1 MKKLAILLSLTFV
14 STLIFAQCNGR
25 YQTEIFSSVTKTTVN
40 YSDVYTD
47 NAHEMDIYTPDGDT
61 EINRPLILF
70 IHGGSFY
77 GGDKTN
83 IDCQDFCETFAKKG
97 YVTASVNYRLVSL
110 INIVSFLSNY
120 DEQYEEVLKATV
132 DVKAAIRYF
141 RKDFANGDTY
151 GIDPNTIFVGG
162 TSAGGVTA
170 VHLAYID
177 NISDLPTTP
186 LDIQAVATSLGGLE
200 GDAGN
205 LGYSS
210 EVSGVISFAGGIN
223 TLSWIDSND
232 EPIVSCQGDADATVN
247 YNCGPGLN
255 NPSVLTLCGSGE
267 MHPQADLVG
276 ILNDKLIFPGEGH
289 TWFAS
294 GNSDPLFLQALDF
307 TSTFLFPLLPCN
319 TLPPIPSW
327 DCVGNAC
334 VDLGTG
340 NGQHLTLAACNA
352 VCAVSAIEEHA
363 TNKKLLKVTDL
374 LGRETK
380 GTKNEVLFYIYTDG
394 TVEKKYIHQKK
405 NY

>member
-1 MKKLAILLSLTFV
+1 MKKLATLLTLTFI
-14 STLIFAQCNGR
+14 SAFTFAQCDGR

-40 YSDVYTD
+40 YSNVYTD

-186 LDIQAVATSLGGLE
+186 FDIQAVATNLGGLE

-210 EVSGVISFAGGIN
+210 EISGVISFAGGIN
-223 TLSWIDSND
+223 TLSWIDAND

-276 ILNDKLIFPGEGH
+276 VLNDKLIFPGEGH

-307 TSTFLFPLLPCN
+307 TSAFLFPLLPCN
-319 TLPPIPSW
+319 NT
-327 DCVGNAC
+327 
-334 VDLGTG
+334 T
-340 NGQHLTLAACNA
+340 
-352 VCAVSAIEEHA
+352 AINEIFFE
-363 TNKKLLKVTDL
+363 KQLIKIIDV
-374 LGRETK
+374 LGRKTVQQK
-380 GTKNEVLFYIYTDG
+380 DTPQFYIYNDG
-394 TVEKKYIHQKK
+394 SAEKKYIHQKT
-405 NY
+405 Y

>member
-1 MKKLAILLSLTFV
+1 MKKITTLLLLILFNAVT
-14 STLIFAQCNGR
+14 FAQCNGR

-77 GGDKTN
+77 GGDKTDL
-83 IDCQDFCETFAKKG
+83 DCQDFCKTFAKKG

-110 INIVSFLSNY
+110 LNIVSFLSNQ
-120 DEQYEEVLKATV
+120 DEQYEEVLKATS

-141 RKDFANGDTY
+141 RKDVANGNIH

-162 TSAGGVTA
+162 VSAGGVTA
-170 VHLAYID
+170 IHLAYID
-177 NISDLPTTP
+177 DISDLPTTP

-210 EVSGVISFAGGIN
+210 EVNGVISFAGGIN
-223 TLSWIDSND
+223 TLSWIDAND
-232 EPIVSCQGDADATVN
+232 EPIVSCQGDADLTVN

-255 NPSVLTLCGSGE
+255 NPSVLTLCGAGE

-276 ILNDKLIFPGEGH
+276 VVNNKLIFLGEGH
-289 TWFAS
+289 TWFVG
-294 GNSDPLFLQALDF
+294 GNSNSLFLQALDF
-307 TSTFLFPLLPCN
+307 TSNFLFPLLPCN
-319 TLPPIPSW
+319 NTTSISEENTTNKQLIRIT
-327 DCVGNAC
+327 DILGRNAN
-334 VDLGTG
+334 T
-340 NGQHLTLAACNA
+340 
-352 VCAVSAIEEHA
+352 A
-363 TNKKLLKVTDL
+363 TNAT
-374 LGRETK
+374 
-380 GTKNEVLFYIYTDG
+380 LFYIYDDG
-394 TVEKKYIHQKK
+394 SVEKKMILK
-405 NY
+405 